1 MTRVFFVILLLAG
14 SCAAPSFAAAKDLD
28 SPPAGVTPCNVT
40 LSQILKN
47 YTVATGKR
55 VAGTTDTSFETWTFS
70 KAGLNGTETLVR
82 KGLDYYSRITQ
93 GPLVDEYGQLL
104 GHRWHR
110 DANGVVSPVQ
120 SVDYTSFE
128 MLLFTD
134 SFNDAADPKNDVKIL
149 GEIEDPQPAYVLEVK
164 LTGEKH
170 PEWVYYDKKTGLIDR
185 ITRVIDGE
193 HATVSYDD
201 YRTTK
206 GLTQPWHLH
215 YTNGESALDND
226 FKRKTLT
233 IGDPVN
239 ISQFGIPATTLGF
252 EYYNGHVSIP
262 AKVFR
267 DYWPI
272 DIGHDR
278 YHVAVSPTLVVRL
291 NVGGRG
297 LDFAVSAAEP
307 DTLIDFDVAQE
318 LGLPSYGQ
326 VTHANGRSIPY
337 DTILPQADLGGL
349 LLRKIAV
356 RATPFHYHLN
366 GETKVVGMI
375 GYDVLSSGVFKID
388 YDNQTLDLYPP
399 KSFEGDS
406 PISDAYMLPIGFD
419 SGFPFFK
426 GTLDSHDSEN
436 ILFDNDFMMSFVFG
450 NFTDRYPESVKDVVT
465 GKDHG
470 DATIPF
476 ADSKGYGKDVHVWL
490 GNIPDIRFGPAH
502 FLNFQII
509 AADGDIQFGGHD
521 IDAVMGGDL
530 LQYYDIYLDYPH
542 SRIFLKP
549 NKSFFKAFKVEVEK

>member
-1 MTRVFFVILLLAG
+1 LG
-14 SCAAPSFAAAKDLD
+14 
-28 SPPAGVTPCNVT
+28 
-40 LSQILKN
+40 
-47 YTVATGKR
+47 
-55 VAGTTDTSFETWTFS
+55 
-70 KAGLNGTETLVR
+70 GTETLVR
-82 KGLDYYSRITQ
+82 KGFDYYSRITE
-93 GPLVDEYGQLL
+93 GPLVDEYGQFL

-110 DANGVVSPVQ
+110 DENGVVSPAE

-134 SFNDAADPKNDVKIL
+134 SFNDAADPKNDVKVL
-149 GEIEDPQPAYVLEVK
+149 GEIDAPQPAYVVEVK

-185 ITRVIDGE
+185 ITRIVDDRRT
-193 HATVSYDD
+193 TVSYDD
-201 YRTTK
+201 YRTTN
-206 GLTQPWHLH
+206 GLAQPWHLH
-215 YTNGESALDND
+215 YGNGISALDDD
-226 FKRKTLT
+226 FTRQSLT
-233 IGDPVN
+233 IGAPVD
-239 ISQFGIPATTLGF
+239 IKQFAMPATTLGF
-252 EYYNGHVSIP
+252 EYYKGHVSIP

-278 YHVAVSPTLVVRL
+278 YHMAVSPTLVVRL

-326 VTHANGRSIPY
+326 VTHADGKSVPY
-337 DTILPQADLGGL
+337 DTILPQADIGGL

-366 GETKVVGMI
+366 GETKIVGLI

-399 KSFEGDS
+399 KSFDGDS
-406 PISDAYMLPIGFD
+406 PITDAYTLPIQFD

-426 GTLDSHDSEN
+426 GTIDSHDSDN
-436 ILFDNDFMMSFVFG
+436 ILFDNDFLMSFVFG

-470 DATIPF
+470 SATIPF
-476 ADSKGYGKDVHVWL
+476 ADSNGYGKDVHVWL
-490 GNIPDIRFGPAH
+490 GNIPDIHFGPAH
-502 FLNFQII
+502 FVNFQII
-509 AADGDIQFGGHD
+509 AADGDLEFGGHD
-521 IDAVMGGDL
+521 VDAVMGGDL

-542 SRIFLKP
+542 NRILLKP